1 LIRLT
6 TLATNQYDTVLVI
19 RTEPSSRDA
28 QAEDVPLPLSEAEKS
43 KIRQA
48 LKDLLASPSLRSTQ
62 QCQLFLQYI
71 VDHTLTGE
79 SALLRERVI
88 GKEVFGRRPDYEP
101 GEDPVVRLRAVDL
114 RKRLAIYYQSL
125 PGSPNV
131 RIDVPPGSYKAV
143 FTWNQPANPNIVHP
157 VEEPVE
163 IQPSQ
168 VDPSVTAKGDPHD
181 HIFPAVIPTP
191 AAWKTH
197 PPSRW
202 AIRYWLLLALTAIL
216 VAGVAFGAAWYRER
230 GARTLHT
237 FWSPFLGTSKTV
249 LISIGSNAV
258 YRVGDAQVDEYIRQH
273 GITSGG
279 MEFFPIFAPDQT
291 LASTG
296 LYPASDSFVALGD
309 VAAASETVRTL
320 THFGQDFEERFPN
333 DISFAEVRDHPTIL
347 IGGFNNPTTL
357 ELTRTLPFVLS
368 GRNRIVDR
376 TAPNRSWELHAS
388 TDSHDTEDYAVLSR
402 LLGAKEVAPLVSVAG
417 LGQYGTL
424 AATELISK
432 PGNLDPLI
440 VALGPKWASRNFQAV
455 LRIKV
460 VDFKPVSTVV
470 VATHSW

>member
-1 LIRLT
+1 MD
-6 TLATNQYDTVLVI
+6 QYDTVLVI
-19 RTEPSSRDA
+19 RTELSSRDA
-28 QAEDVPLPLSEAEKS
+28 RAEDAPLSLSETEKS
-43 KIRQA
+43 KIQQA
-48 LKDLLASPSLRSTQ
+48 LKDLLASPALRSTQ
-62 QCQLFLQYI
+62 QCQHLLQYI

-79 SALLRERVI
+79 LALLRERVI
-88 GKEVFGRRPDYEP
+88 GKEVFDRRPDYEP

-143 FTWNQPANPNIVHP
+143 FTWKPLTDQHIVLP
-157 VEEPVE
+157 VEEPAK
-163 IQPSQ
+163 IPPPK
-168 VDPSVTAKGDPHD
+168 VDSSATAED
-181 HIFPAVIPTP
+181 HAHKHVFPAISAMTP
-191 AAWKTH
+191 AWEIPH
-197 PPSRW
+197 PPPRW
-202 AIRYWLLLALTAIL
+202 AIRHWLILALIAIL
-216 VAGVAFGAAWYRER
+216 AAGVALGAAWYRER
-230 GARTLHT
+230 GSRTLYT
-237 FWSPFLGTSKTV
+237 FWSPFLGSSKIV

-258 YRVGDAQVDEYIRQH
+258 YRVGDPQVDEYIRQH

-296 LYPASDSFVALGD
+296 LHPASDSFVALGD

-320 THFGQDFEERFPN
+320 TKFGQDFEERFPN

-388 TDSHDTEDYAVLSR
+388 TDSHDTEDYAVVSR

-440 VALGPKWASRNFQAV
+440 AALGPKWASRNFQAV

>member
-1 LIRLT
+1 MG
-6 TLATNQYDTVLVI
+6 QYDTVLVV
-19 RTEPSSRDA
+19 RTEFSSRDSH
-28 QAEDVPLPLSEAEKS
+28 AENAPLSLSEIEKS
-43 KIRQA
+43 KIQQA
-48 LKDLLASPSLRSTQ
+48 LKELLASPALRSTQ
-62 QCQLFLQYI
+62 QCQHLLQYI
-71 VDHTLTGE
+71 VDHTLSGE

-88 GKEVFGRRPDYEP
+88 GKEVFGRPADYEP

-125 PGSPNV
+125 SGSPGV

-143 FTWNQPANPNIVHP
+143 FTWKPLTDQHLVLP
-157 VEEPVE
+157 VEEPAK
-163 IQPSQ
+163 IPSSQ
-168 VDPSVTAKGDPHD
+168 VDSPALAEDQTQQVFPVISPMPIGWEVTN
-181 HIFPAVIPTP
+181 PAP
-191 AAWKTH
+191 
-197 PPSRW
+197 RR
-202 AIRYWLLLALTAIL
+202 AIRNWLVLALIAIL
-216 VAGVAFGAAWYRER
+216 AVGAALGAAWYRER
-230 GARTLHT
+230 GSRTLYT
-237 FWSPFLGTSKTV
+237 FWSPFLGSSKTV

-258 YRVGDAQVDEYIRQH
+258 YRVGDAQADEYIRQH
-273 GITSGG
+273 GITTGG
-279 MEFFPIFAPDQT
+279 MEFFPDFAPDQT
-291 LASTG
+291 IASTG
-296 LYPASDSFVALGD
+296 LHPAPDSFVALGD

-320 THFGQDFEERFPN
+320 TKFGQDFEERFPN

-376 TAPNRSWELHAS
+376 DTPNRFWELHAS
-388 TDSHDTEDYAVLSR
+388 SDSHDTEDYAVLSR

-440 VALGPKWASRNFQAV
+440 AALGPKWASRNFQAV

-470 VATHSW
+470 VATRSW

>member
-1 LIRLT
+1 VIDLIRLT
-6 TLATNQYDTVLVI
+6 TLINGQYDTVLVI
-19 RTEPSSRDA
+19 RTEPSSLDA
-28 QAEDVPLPLSEAEKS
+28 HAEDAPLSVSETE

-62 QCQLFLQYI
+62 QCQHLLQYI
-71 VDHTLTGE
+71 VDHTLAGE

-125 PGSPNV
+125 PHSPDV

-143 FTWNQPANPNIVHP
+143 FTWNAPAGQQV
-157 VEEPVE
+157 VQSVGEPAE
-163 IQPSQ
+163 IPPSQ
-168 VDPSVTAKGDPHD
+168 VDSPPTAEGDPHD
-181 HIFPAVIPTP
+181 HVFTAAGSTLAAMETP
-191 AAWKTH
+191 QA
-197 PPSRW
+197 PPRW
-202 AIRYWLLLALTAIL
+202 AIQRWLFLALAVSL
-216 VAGVAFGAAWYRER
+216 VAGVVFGTAWYRQR
-230 GARTLHT
+230 GARTFHT
-237 FWSPFLGTSKTV
+237 FWAPFLGTS
-249 LISIGSNAV
+249 S
-258 YRVGDAQVDEYIRQH
+258 QVNEYIRQH

-279 MEFFPIFAPDQT
+279 MEFFPAFAPDQT
-291 LASTG
+291 LSSTG
-296 LYPASDSFVALGD
+296 LHPAADSFVALGD

-320 THFGQDFEERFPN
+320 THFGQAFEERFPN

-376 TAPNRSWELHAS
+376 TIPDRSWELHAS
-388 TDSHDTEDYAVLSR
+388 TDSHDTEDYAIVSR
-402 LLGAKEVAPLVSVAG
+402 LLASKDIAPMVSVAG

-432 PGNLDPLI
+432 PENLEPLV
-440 VALGPKWASRNFQAV
+440 VALGPKWASQNFQAV

>member
-1 LIRLT
+1 M
-6 TLATNQYDTVLVI
+6 
-19 RTEPSSRDA
+19 RTEFSSRDA
-28 QAEDVPLPLSEAEKS
+28 HAENAPLSLTEIEKS
-43 KIRQA
+43 KIQQA
-48 LKDLLASPSLRSTQ
+48 LKELLASPALRSTQ
-62 QCQLFLQYI
+62 QCQHLLQYI
-71 VDHTLTGE
+71 VDHTLSGE

-88 GKEVFGRRPDYEP
+88 GKEVFGRPPDYET

-125 PGSPNV
+125 SGSPNV

-143 FTWNQPANPNIVHP
+143 FTWKPTADQHLVLP
-157 VEEPVE
+157 VEEPAKIPPPPVDSSAMVE
-163 IQPSQ
+163 DATHNQ
-168 VDPSVTAKGDPHD
+168 VLPVVSPM
-181 HIFPAVIPTP
+181 PASWEVPNP
-191 AAWKTH
+191 APWR
-197 PPSRW
+197 P
-202 AIRYWLLLALTAIL
+202 IRHWLVLVLIAIL
-216 VAGVAFGAAWYRER
+216 AAGAALGAAWYRER
-230 GARTLHT
+230 GSRTLYT
-237 FWSPFLGTSKTV
+237 FWGPFLGSSKTV

-279 MEFFPIFAPDQT
+279 MEFFPTFAPDQT

-296 LYPASDSFVALGD
+296 LHPASDSFVALGD

-320 THFGQDFEERFPN
+320 TRFGQDFEERFPN

-376 TAPNRSWELHAS
+376 AAPNRFWELHAS

-440 VALGPKWASRNFQAV
+440 AALGPKWASRNFQAV